1 MTSGRF
7 IGTWD
12 CNIEM
17 NSTDMFCEDVL
28 VELFLDMV
36 Q

>member
-12 CNIEM
+12 YNIEM
-17 NSTDMFCEDVL
+17 NGRDMFCKGVP